1 MARIFDRQGQLR
13 PSQLVTV
20 AERRFEDARALCETG
35 KNAHANGAQYLCG
48 FVVEMLL
55 KAQLMRKHPTIA
67 AKRQHERM
75 SDEEREIWSLIYRS
89 HDLEEML
96 ERLHE
101 FERALEKHGRRT
113 GRPYLQHLREICST
127 WTIYARYSS
136 LTTDMREAEA
146 ILDRVRELK
155 EALK

>member
-1 MARIFDRQGQLR
+1 MWIRGSI
-13 PSQLVTV
+13 
-20 AERRFEDARALCETG
+20 DA
-35 KNAHANGAQYLCG
+35 
-48 FVVEMLL
+48 
-55 KAQLMRKHPTIA
+55 KASWIA

-96 ERLHE
+96 GRLYE
-101 FERALEKHGRRT
+101 LERALEKHGSRT
-113 GRPYLQHLREICST
+113 GTPYLQHLREICST

-146 ILDRVRELK
+146 MLDRVRELK
-155 EALK
+155 EVLK